1 MIRPNWTSC
10 LVYNNAKYF
19 VVTVVKR
26 MKKIQKKDGDKMPMI
41 IEEIVRVQRQ
51 DSDAFIKIQQKRLI
65 QLREIEQRKQNGKK
79 IQTGRIVRNLQSSG
93 ILDANGNL
101 SKKYSD

>member
-1 MIRPNWTSC
+1 
-10 LVYNNAKYF
+10 
-19 VVTVVKR
+19 
-26 MKKIQKKDGDKMPMI
+26 MKKNIKKDGDKMPII

-65 QLREIEQRKQNGKK
+65 QLKEIEQRKQNGQR
-79 IQTGRIVRNLQSSG
+79 IQAGRIVRNLQASG
-93 ILDANGNL
+93 ILDADGNL